1 MFFMHTVMVENIS
14 SNGYTSF
21 SERMVII
28 IKIYMDNCCLNRPF
42 DDLSDDAVRL
52 EAEAVVTIIDNCES
66 GIWDMCGSDVLHDE
80 IDRISNSV
88 RKQQVQ
94 MLYDSSN
101 SFIEFSHKIIMR
113 GKELERFGIKSYD
126 ALHIASAEEGGVDVL
141 LTTDRKLIK
150 AAARSDAKVTVK
162 TL

>member
-1 MFFMHTVMVENIS
+1 
-14 SNGYTSF
+14 
-21 SERMVII
+21 
-28 IKIYMDNCCLNRPF
+28 
-42 DDLSDDAVRL
+42 
-52 EAEAVVTIIDNCES
+52 
-66 GIWDMCGSDVLHDE
+66 
-80 IDRISNSV
+80 
-88 RKQQVQ
+88 

-113 GKELERFGIKSYD
+113 GKEHERFGIKSYD

-162 TL
+162 NPLIWITEVLYD